1 MTVAYDGSV
10 FALQFEYFWMDAYGF
25 DWESDD
31 DDDEEREDNSRNYD
45 ALTFAQDYVN
55 DNSSDWGENA
65 FDLES
70 EFSLVVDGDYVSG
83 GLGGDD
89 PGNCEINWP
98 EDPYKMA
105 VYSFVSEYVLEEG
118 GSVGCFLDDGDLDQ
132 TYADFVLGME
142 DEWYGGDDCD
152 FSCEDDYWQY
162 MDYGYDVSDEY

>member
-1 MTVAYDGSV
+1 MCS
-10 FALQFEYFWMDAYGF
+10 
-25 DWESDD
+25 SD
-31 DDDEEREDNSRNYD
+31 
-45 ALTFAQDYVN
+45 LDYVN

-105 VYSFVSEYVLEEG
+105 VYSFVSEYVLVED

-132 TYADFVLGME
+132 TYADFVTGME
-142 DEWYGGDDCD
+142 DEWTGDDGEEPPTPED
-152 FSCEDDYWQY
+152 FLDWFDANDDGVLTLDEIINGINDSNEPLSSEDERSEERRVGKECRSRWSPYH
-162 MDYGYDVSDEY
+162 